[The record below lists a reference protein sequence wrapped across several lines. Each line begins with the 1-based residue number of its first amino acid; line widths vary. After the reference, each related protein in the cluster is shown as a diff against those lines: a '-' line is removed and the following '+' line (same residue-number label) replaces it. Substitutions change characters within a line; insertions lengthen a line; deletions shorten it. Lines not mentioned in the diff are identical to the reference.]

1 MMQKLAIGTALAA
14 LMMSGALAQS
24 PPSPSSSPAA
34 PPAAATPSAATP
46 DKPAAAMP
54 DKASAGGKADLVS
67 SQKPDQYLA
76 SKFRGTDVVGA
87 DNRKIGDVS
96 DILFDKTGKI
106 EAYVISVGGFLGMGA
121 KSVALAPASFD
132 VVPGQNGAADQLK
145 LSMSKEE
152 LTTAQNF
159 TPYEPPRTTTGAGPG
174 ASPPMGAARPSTNT
188 PPSR

>member
-1 MMQKLAIGTALAA
+1 M
-14 LMMSGALAQS
+14 
-24 PPSPSSSPAA
+24 
-34 PPAAATPSAATP
+34 P
-46 DKPAAAMP
+46 DKSTAAMP
-54 DKASAGGKADLVS
+54 DKASAGAKADLVS

-76 SKFRGTDVVGA
+76 TKFRGTDVVGA
-87 DNRKIGDVS
+87 DNKKIGDVS

-121 KSVALAPASFD
+121 KNVALAPASFD
-132 VVPGQNGAADQLK
+132 VVPGLNGAADQLK

-174 ASPPMGAARPSTNT
+174 AGSPMGGTRPSSNT
-188 PPSR
+188 APSK